1 MDNVTE
7 PQAPPVY
14 FATEPYV
21 EKVMAQTRNELSEAI
36 FQMGQR
42 TEERIERL
50 NQSIH
55 AQTRWLVGLL
65 VGLGLTLVLAIL
77 VTPFL
82 GS

>member
-1 MDNVTE
+1 MEDATD

-21 EKVMAQTRNELSEAI
+21 EKVMAQARNELTEAI

-50 NQSIH
+50 NQSLH
-55 AQTRWLVGLL
+55 AQTRWLIGLL

-77 VTPFL
+77 ITPFL
-82 GS
+82 GA